1 VQRIGQISFQAREGT
16 TRRRTLLAYGQTT
29 LGHLVGYA
37 TLFFVAVISLL
48 PLLWMVSTSLKE
60 FGREFLFPPQWIPN
74 PVVFGNYI
82 TAFETSNLAR
92 YLGNT
97 LMIAVL
103 ATLGTVLTSS
113 LIAFGFA
120 RLEFFGKRVLFIIL
134 LSTLML
140 PGIVTL
146 VPTFVLFRTLGWI
159 DTPLPLIVPS
169 QFGGGALRGAFYVL
183 LIRQFMLQLPRE
195 LDEAALV
202 DGASY
207 FRMYWRIMLPLSK
220 PALAA
225 SAIFSF
231 IHHWNDFLNPL
242 IFLNSEEWRTLALYL
257 RFFLYT
263 EVGGGAGLT
272 RWNLMMAASVV
283 MLIPVLVIFFSA
295 QRYFIRGVAL
305 TGIAGR

>member
-1 VQRIGQISFQAREGT
+1 MKRLSQISFQTGDAGT
-16 TRRRTLLAYGQTT
+16 RQRTLITYVRIVVTHAL
-29 LGHLVGYA
+29 GYA
-37 TLFFVAVISLL
+37 ALGLVALVSLL
-48 PLLWMVSTSLKE
+48 PLVWMVSTSLKA
-60 FGREFLFPPQWIPN
+60 FGREFLFPPQWFPN
-74 PVVFGNYI
+74 PVVFANYL
-82 TAFETSNLAR
+82 TAFETSNLGR
-92 YLGNT
+92 YFGNT

-103 ATLGTVLTSS
+103 ATMGTVISSS
-113 LIAFGFA
+113 LVAFGFA
-120 RLEFFGKRVLFIIL
+120 RLEFFGKRVLFVIL

-146 VPTFVLFRTLGWI
+146 VPTFVLFKTLGWI
-159 DTPLPLIVPS
+159 DTPLPLIVPWW
-169 QFGGGALRGAFYVL
+169 FGGGAFGGAFFVF

-207 FRMYWRIMLPLSK
+207 FRIYWRIMLPLSK

-242 IFLNSEEWRTLALYL
+242 IFLNSEEWRTIALYL

-263 EVGGGAGLT
+263 ETGGGAGLT